1 MCFRFCRQFRNMCSD
16 LGARKFT
23 LVFLY
28 DFIERRCDIRS
39 SSAWAIFCGAY
50 DNDDN
55 DVYACGSDQESSCD
69 FISFDQAVNI
79 LRAELNY
86 PEERAL
92 HFVKR
97 FDHNKDGKLS
107 VAEFR
112 QFKGKIEE
120 TWADCLFFVGVARR
134 CSGCTCIPHGC
145 EKNIGVIYR

>member
-1 MCFRFCRQFRNMCSD
+1 MEANHTGNTWTYFEIKWSKVKVNRPINTQVRGN
-16 LGARKFT
+16 
-23 LVFLY
+23 FLKISMLY
-28 DFIERRCDIRS
+28 
-39 SSAWAIFCGAY
+39 
-50 DNDDN
+50 
-55 DVYACGSDQESSCD
+55 VYSDQESSCD
-69 FISFDQAVNI
+69 FISFDQAVSI

-120 TWADCLFFVGVARR
+120 TWADFFLSLISSHLPVL
-134 CSGCTCIPHGC
+134 
-145 EKNIGVIYR
+145 

>member
-1 MCFRFCRQFRNMCSD
+1 MTHVTCRLTAKNRDHLGNLFCFSCKCRMFFFRF
-16 LGARKFT
+16 
-23 LVFLY
+23 
-28 DFIERRCDIRS
+28 
-39 SSAWAIFCGAY
+39 
-50 DNDDN
+50 
-55 DVYACGSDQESSCD
+55 SDQESSCD
-69 FISFDQAVNI
+69 FIGFDQAVSI

-120 TWADCLFFVGVARR
+120 T
-134 CSGCTCIPHGC
+134 
-145 EKNIGVIYR
+145 

>member
-1 MCFRFCRQFRNMCSD
+1 M
-16 LGARKFT
+16 
-23 LVFLY
+23 
-28 DFIERRCDIRS
+28 
-39 SSAWAIFCGAY
+39 
-50 DNDDN
+50 
-55 DVYACGSDQESSCD
+55 
-69 FISFDQAVNI
+69 NI

-120 TWADCLFFVGVARR
+120 TCVSAYDSLRLQPT
-134 CSGCTCIPHGC
+134 SLHLSD
-145 EKNIGVIYR
+145 

>member
-1 MCFRFCRQFRNMCSD
+1 MS
-16 LGARKFT
+16 LT
-23 LVFLY
+23 LLY
-28 DFIERRCDIRS
+28 NAECVCIC
-39 SSAWAIFCGAY
+39 
-50 DNDDN
+50 
-55 DVYACGSDQESSCD
+55 VCGSDQESSCD
-69 FISFDQAVNI
+69 FIGFDQAVSI

-120 TWADCLFFVGVARR
+120 T
-134 CSGCTCIPHGC
+134 
-145 EKNIGVIYR
+145 

>member
-1 MCFRFCRQFRNMCSD
+1 MMVMMLLLLLMMMMC
-16 LGARKFT
+16 
-23 LVFLY
+23 
-28 DFIERRCDIRS
+28 
-39 SSAWAIFCGAY
+39 
-50 DNDDN
+50 
-55 DVYACGSDQESSCD
+55 ACGSDQESSCD

-120 TWADCLFFVGVARR
+120 T
-134 CSGCTCIPHGC
+134 
-145 EKNIGVIYR
+145 

>member
-1 MCFRFCRQFRNMCSD
+1 MLRYDDLYVPTCSFSGGR
-16 LGARKFT
+16 LQYVK
-23 LVFLY
+23 
-28 DFIERRCDIRS
+28 IIRLLTYLLTYLC
-39 SSAWAIFCGAY
+39 ANC
-50 DNDDN
+50 
-55 DVYACGSDQESSCD
+55 VYKHCSDQESSCD
-69 FISFDQAVNI
+69 FIGFDQAVNI

-120 TWADCLFFVGVARR
+120 TCVSASDSLRLQPT
-134 CSGCTCIPHGC
+134 SLHLSD
-145 EKNIGVIYR
+145 

>member
-1 MCFRFCRQFRNMCSD
+1 MMVMMLLLLMMMMC
-16 LGARKFT
+16 
-23 LVFLY
+23 
-28 DFIERRCDIRS
+28 
-39 SSAWAIFCGAY
+39 
-50 DNDDN
+50 
-55 DVYACGSDQESSCD
+55 ACGSDQESSCD

-120 TWADCLFFVGVARR
+120 T
-134 CSGCTCIPHGC
+134 
-145 EKNIGVIYR
+145 